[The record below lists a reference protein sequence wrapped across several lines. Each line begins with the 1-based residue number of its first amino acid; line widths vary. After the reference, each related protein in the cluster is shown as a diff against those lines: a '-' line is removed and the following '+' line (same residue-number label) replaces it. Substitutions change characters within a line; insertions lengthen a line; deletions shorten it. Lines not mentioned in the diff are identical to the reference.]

1 MEIKMTQ
8 DKKIKVEFAPGCF
21 DSFDGTQQELDNIV
35 AHIREMAESGQ
46 LEELSQPLTDDVLDE
61 LSEEEQQFLLEQL
74 EDGTHER
81 KSTLN

>member
-21 DSFDGTQQELDNIV
+21 DSFDGTQQELDDIV

-46 LEELSQPLTDDVLDE
+46 LEELSQPLTDDVLE
-61 LSEEEQQFLLEQL
+61 EMSEEEQQFLLEQL
-74 EDGTHER
+74 EDETHGR

>member
-21 DSFDGTQQELDNIV
+21 DSFDGTQQELDDIV

-46 LEELSQPLTDDVLDE
+46 LEELSQPLTDDVLEE

>member
-21 DSFDGTQQELDNIV
+21 DSFDGTQQELDDIV

-46 LEELSQPLTDDVLDE
+46 LEELSQPLTDDVLE
-61 LSEEEQQFLLEQL
+61 EMSEEEQQFK
-74 EDGTHER
+74 GTVAR
-81 KSTLN
+81 

>member
-21 DSFDGTQQELDNIV
+21 DSFDGTQQELDDIV

-46 LEELSQPLTDDVLDE
+46 LEELSQPLTDDVLEE

-74 EDGTHER
+74 EDETHGR

>member
-1 MEIKMTQ
+1 MTQ

-21 DSFDGTQQELDNIV
+21 DSFDGTQQELDDIV

-46 LEELSQPLTDDVLDE
+46 LEELSQPLTDDVLEE

>member
-1 MEIKMTQ
+1 MEINMTQ

>member
-1 MEIKMTQ
+1 MTQ